1 MKGAKILCGIAVSLL
16 GLTAVMT
23 LLGGTGTSCAAFS
36 PEEYDMT
43 ELIPYQWLYQVLVVT
58 TTAAS
63 LGGFWATFAFIRGRK
78 HAYRDTIAFLVVGL
92 VLGGTQM
99 ATSLSLRGKAA
110 PTNMRVYLTAFT
122 LVVFLLLR
130 LPGIW
135 SKVNPAG
142 TSDSNG
148 SVAGLT
154 LFLGVLLTL
163 TTPVW
168 AGPTH
173 MQNGSNLVFV
183 FQVPLLLGG
192 SLMTLIGILLLLRP
206 RLNPQTALVNIDADV
221 L

>member
-1 MKGAKILCGIAVSLL
+1 MKIIRILAIVLL

-36 PEEYDMT
+36 PEKYEMF
-43 ELIPYQWLYQVLVVT
+43 ELIPYQWLYQVLVIT

-63 LGGFWATFAFIRGRK
+63 LVGFWATFAFLRGK
-78 HAYRDTIAFLVVGL
+78 KNAYRDIVAFLLAGL
-92 VLGGTQM
+92 VLGGIQM
-99 ATSLSLRGKAA
+99 AASLNLRGKAA

-135 SKVNPAG
+135 TKINQARKSDGPG
-142 TSDSNG
+142 TA
-148 SVAGLT
+148 AGLT
-154 LFLGVLLTL
+154 LFLGGILTL

-173 MQNGSNLVFV
+173 MLNGSNLVYV
-183 FQVPLLLGG
+183 FQGPLLIGG
-192 SLMTLIGILLLLRP
+192 SLMTLIGIVLWFRP
-206 RLNPQTALVNIDADV
+206 RSNPQTVLVNSRR
-221 L
+221 